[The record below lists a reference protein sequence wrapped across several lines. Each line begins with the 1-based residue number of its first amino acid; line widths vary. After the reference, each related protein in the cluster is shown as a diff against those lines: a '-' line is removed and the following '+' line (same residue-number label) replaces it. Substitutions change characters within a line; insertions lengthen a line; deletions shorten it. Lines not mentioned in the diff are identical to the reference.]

1 MTAGGLAAI
10 GVVAM
15 NLPIAQT
22 LKFPVRTLLVTRK
35 EDGKSMNTA
44 LACFHKEHPNEASLV
59 ARYVLGIIMLLVTV
73 LSILLNTVIA
83 IVLYR
88 TSLIDKPIRPHIT
101 GMVVASLFDLLS
113 AIASRWF
120 IFMGLPYTAA
130 VLLTVH
136 MNIIGCHKRVSPYTL
151 GFSYGCS
158 ECGGYTLALRILHMN
173 SAMAQ
178 GSRLPPVKKR
188 ELILILHMN
197 SAMAQGNR
205 LPPVKKREL
214 ILVVQFSLV
223 CAAQF
228 LGSASFYFL
237 PPLAGYSDIA
247 YYLTTIFSSLNTMT
261 NPCVII
267 AFHRNV
273 RRVVWA
279 YLLTAGRGHTAV
291 ITISGKLHPV
301 MMQAHSHVN

>member
-1 MTAGGLAAI
+1 MT
-10 GVVAM
+10 
-15 NLPIAQT
+15 
-22 LKFPVRTLLVTRK
+22 LVGMIPATENGER
-35 EDGKSMNTA
+35 
-44 LACFHKEHPNEASLV
+44 
-59 ARYVLGIIMLLVTV
+59 ARLGRW
-73 LSILLNTVIA
+73 
-83 IVLYR
+83 LYHADI
-88 TSLIDKPIRPHIT
+88 SKPRGAH
-101 GMVVASLFDLLS
+101 SRFDLLS

-120 IFMGLPYTAA
+120 IFMGLPYTVA

-158 ECGGYTLALRILHMN
+158 ECGGYTLALRVMAFSFSGVNIVIYLAIFIKILHMN

-178 GSRLPPVKKR
+178 GGHSRR
-188 ELILILHMN
+188 I
-197 SAMAQGNR
+197 
-205 LPPVKKREL
+205 PPVKKREL

-228 LGSASFYFL
+228 LGSASFYLL

-247 YYLTTIFSSLNTMT
+247 YYLTTIFSSVNTMT

-279 YLLTAGRGHTAV
+279 YLLTAGRGQTAV
-291 ITISGKLHPV
+291 ITISGKLHP
-301 MMQAHSHVN
+301 MMQAHSQIN